1 MRAMFMMD
9 LVIRRAHVVDGTGR
23 QGFEADI
30 AVQGGVIVE
39 IGMVAAAGREEID
52 ARGLLVTPG
61 FVDIHTHYDGQASW
75 AERLT
80 PSSWHGVTT
89 AVMGNC
95 GVGFAPCRA
104 EDHEWLVQLMAGVED
119 IPEVVMTEGVPWLWE
134 SFPEYFD
141 FLGRRRFDI
150 DLAGYVPHAALRLYV
165 MGARALD
172 LAPANAKDIANMSG
186 LLKLALQ
193 AGALGLGTSQTIN
206 HKSIDGTPI
215 PTLRAAEDEFLAL
228 AMAMKAAGHGVF
240 QYVTDLTEPAR
251 IEGQFRMLERLA
263 EQSGRPVTFT
273 VTQQHKYPENC
284 AILLDW
290 TAAAQ
295 RKGLPMSAQ
304 IYPRAV
310 GVILGHEL
318 SLNPFFSTP
327 AYQALAELA
336 FDARIAALRD
346 PDMRARILSEKLDP
360 NPSSLLGLRVA
371 NYDEI
376 YPLGDPPDYE
386 PMPETS
392 IARMAAARGIDP
404 AALAYDL
411 MLEDGGRT
419 LLYMAT
425 ANYAMRDLEMC
436 NSALRHEGAV
446 IGLGDGG
453 AHLGSICDASYP
465 TFMLTHWVRD
475 RRRGERL
482 QLEFAVE
489 AMTRRTARVAGLND
503 RGVLA
508 PGYRADIN
516 VIDFKDLQLGKPFI
530 VRDLPCGG
538 RRLMQQAR
546 GFRATIV
553 AGEVVYRDGEA
564 TGALPGRLVRG
575 TQERRAAT

>member
-1 MRAMFMMD
+1 MFMMD
-9 LVIRRAHVVDGTGR
+9 LVVRRAHVVDGSGR
-23 QGFEADI
+23 DGFDADI
-30 AVQGGVIVE
+30 AVQDGVIVE
-39 IGMVAAAGREEID
+39 VGQVAARGREEID
-52 ARGLLVTPG
+52 ARGLLATPG

-75 AERLT
+75 TDRLT

-95 GVGFAPCRA
+95 GVGFAPCRL
-104 EDHEWLVQLMAGVED
+104 EDHERLVQLMAGVED
-119 IPEVVMTEGVPWLWE
+119 IPEVVMAEGVPWLWE
-134 SFPEYFD
+134 SFPEYLD
-141 FLGRRRFDI
+141 FLGERRFDI

-165 MGARALD
+165 MGKRALA
-172 LAPANAKDIANMSG
+172 LEPATGHDIEKMAG
-186 LLKLALQ
+186 LLKLALR

-215 PTLRAAEDEFLAL
+215 PTLRTAEEEYLALAL
-228 AMAMKAAGHGVF
+228 AMRSVGHGVF
-240 QYVTDLTEPAR
+240 QYVTDLVDPDC
-251 IEGQFRMLERLA
+251 IEAQFRMLERLA
-263 EQSGRPVTFT
+263 EQSGRPITFT
-273 VTQQHKYPENC
+273 VTQQHKNPANC
-284 AILLDW
+284 TRLLDW

-295 RKGLPMSAQ
+295 RRGLAMTAQ

-318 SLNPFFSTP
+318 SLNPFYSTP
-327 AYQALAELA
+327 TYESLAELE

-346 PDMRARILSEKLDP
+346 PDIRARILGEKLDP
-360 NPSSLLGLRVA
+360 HPNSLLGLRVA

-386 PMPETS
+386 PAPETS
-392 IARMAAARGIDP
+392 IARIAAARGIDP
-404 AALAYDL
+404 ASLAYDL
-411 MLEDGGRT
+411 LLEDGGRT

-436 NSALRHEGAV
+436 NVALRHDGGV

-475 RRRGERL
+475 RRRGARL
-482 QLEFAVE
+482 KLEFAVE

-516 VIDFKDLQLGKPFI
+516 VIDFAGLKLGKPFI

-538 RRLMQQAR
+538 RRLMQQAQ
-546 GFRATIV
+546 GFKATIV

-575 TQERRAAT
+575 TRDRLVTA

>member
-1 MRAMFMMD
+1 MLD
-9 LVIRRAHVVDGTGR
+9 LVIRRAHVVDGTG
-23 QGFEADI
+23 QAGFDADI
-30 AVQGGVIVE
+30 AVQNGVIVE
-39 IGMVAAAGREEID
+39 VGKVAAAGREEID

-75 AERLT
+75 TDRLT

-104 EDHEWLVQLMAGVED
+104 GDHDRLVQLMAGVED

-134 SFPEYFD
+134 SFPEYLD
-141 FLGRRRFDI
+141 FLGARRFDI

-165 MGARALD
+165 MGKRALQ
-172 LAPANAKDIANMSG
+172 LEPANADDIEKMSQ
-186 LLKLALQ
+186 LLQAALR

-206 HKSIDGTPI
+206 HKSIDGSPI
-215 PTLRAAEDEFLAL
+215 PTLRAAEAEYLAL
-228 AMAMKAAGHGVF
+228 AVAMRAVGHGVF
-240 QYVTDLTEPAR
+240 QYVTDLTDPDR
-251 IEGQFRMLERLA
+251 IEEQFRMLERLA

-273 VTQQHKYPENC
+273 VTQQHKNPENC
-284 AILLDW
+284 TRVLEW
-290 TAAAQ
+290 TAAA
-295 RKGLPMSAQ
+295 RRRGLAMTAQ

-318 SLNPFFSTP
+318 SLNPFYSTP
-327 AYQALAELA
+327 TYESLAGLE
-336 FDARIAALRD
+336 FEARIAALRD
-346 PDMRARILSEKLDP
+346 PQIRAKILSEDLDP
-360 NPSSLLGLRVA
+360 NPNSLLGLRVA

-386 PMPETS
+386 PAPETS
-392 IARMAAARGIDP
+392 IARMAASRGIDP
-404 AALAYDL
+404 AELAYDL
-411 MLEDGGRT
+411 LLEEDGRT

-436 NSALRHEGAV
+436 NAALRHEGGV

-475 RRRGERL
+475 RRRGARL
-482 QLEFAVE
+482 QLEYAVE

-516 VIDFKDLQLGKPFI
+516 VIDFSGLTLGKPFV

-538 RRLMQQAR
+538 RRLMQQAQ
-546 GFRATIV
+546 GYKATIV
-553 AGEVVYRDGEA
+553 AGQVVYRDGVS

-575 TQERRAAT
+575 TQERLVIK

>member
-1 MRAMFMMD
+1 MMD

-23 QGFEADI
+23 EGFEADI
-30 AVQGGVIVE
+30 AVRGGVIVE
-39 IGMVAAAGREEID
+39 VGRVAAAGFEEID
-52 ARGLLVTPG
+52 ASGLLVTPG

-75 AERLT
+75 TDRLT

-104 EDHEWLVQLMAGVED
+104 GDHERLVQLMAGVED
-119 IPEVVMTEGVPWLWE
+119 IPEVVMAEGVPWLWE
-134 SFPEYFD
+134 SFPEYMD
-141 FLGRRRFDI
+141 FLGERRFDI

-165 MGARALD
+165 MGKRALE
-172 LAPANAKDIANMSG
+172 LEPANAQDVQTMVG
-186 LLKLALQ
+186 LLKAALR

-215 PTLRAAEDEFLAL
+215 PTLRAAEAEYLALAL
-228 AMAMKAAGHGVF
+228 AMREVGHGVF
-240 QYVTDLTEPAR
+240 QYVTDLTDPDR
-251 IEGQFRMLERLA
+251 IEEQFRLLERLA
-263 EQSGRPVTFT
+263 ERSGRKVTFT
-273 VTQQHKYPENC
+273 VTQQHKNPGLC
-284 AILLDW
+284 TRVLDW

-295 RKGLPMSAQ
+295 RKGLAMSAQ

-318 SLNPFFSTP
+318 SLNPFYSTP
-327 AYQALAELA
+327 SYQTLAALE

-346 PDMRARILSEKLDP
+346 PDIRARILGEELDP
-360 NPSSLLGLRVA
+360 HPNSLLGLRVA

-386 PMPETS
+386 PAPDTS
-392 IARMAAARGIDP
+392 IARQAASRGMDP
-404 AALAYDL
+404 AELAYDL
-411 MLEDGGRT
+411 LLEGGGRT

-436 NSALRHEGAV
+436 HAALRHEGGV

-482 QLEFAVE
+482 PLEFAVE

-516 VIDFKDLQLGKPFI
+516 VIDFENLQLGKPFI
-530 VRDLPCGG
+530 ARDLPCGG
-538 RRLMQQAR
+538 RRLMQRAH
-546 GFRATIV
+546 GFKATIV
-553 AGEVVYRDGEA
+553 GGEVVYRDGEA

-575 TQERRAAT
+575 TRERRVAA